1 MKFIVKW
8 NIPCATRVAAEKR
21 FLETGGKPPAS
32 LKMIGRW
39 HGASGWGV
47 AVVETVDQKALHLW
61 VQQWNDLLE
70 LEVASC
76 LDDAE
81 GGEVIASVKR

>member
-8 NIPCATRVAAEKR
+8 NIPCETRVAAEKR
-21 FLETGGKPPAS
+21 FLETGGAAQAGVK
-32 LKMIGRW
+32 IVGRW
-39 HGASGWGV
+39 HGASGWGL
-47 AVVETVDQKALHLW
+47 AIAESNDQKALHLW

-70 LEVASC
+70 MEVVPC

-81 GGEVIASVKR
+81 AGTVIGAVKR